1 MHFLFA
7 QIICFCTEEQERESK
22 RKRES
27 KREHKKRREFKIN
40 NCDYRNQK
48 AREIESEVEKEK
60 EKGKGKGIRTGIG
73 IGIGKTPYSKGE
85 EYVNVS
91 VLHNLNS
98 KRKIRL
104 WEFAVQ
110 FLNNM

>member
-1 MHFLFA
+1 M
-7 QIICFCTEEQERESK
+7 
-22 RKRES
+22 
-27 KREHKKRREFKIN
+27 
-40 NCDYRNQK
+40 
-48 AREIESEVEKEK
+48 EKEK
-60 EKGKGKGIRTGIG
+60 EKGKGKGIRT
-73 IGIGKTPYSKGE
+73 GIGKTPYSKGE